1 MRLLSYKRE
10 AYTVKK
16 VIDFPVPCP
25 VTSRLGT
32 GKPLTF
38 LQCRKCGYFCIP
50 GAGLVSLSVCVNL
63 IPHEF

>member
-1 MRLLSYKRE
+1 MYLNTSFLKFVTVCAKLLLKQDKVMRLLPFKRQ
-10 AYTVKK
+10 AYIVKK

-38 LQCRKCGYFCIP
+38 FT
-50 GAGLVSLSVCVNL
+50 V
-63 IPHEF
+63 